1 MKILHTIY
9 DDVDN
14 PWCGGGGAVRALEIN
29 RRMAQRHEITLLTGN
44 YPGASLQEVREGIH
58 IHRIGTNRSYALS
71 RLSYSLLLPR
81 YLRRRTFDLWVYDF
95 SAFAPVHAPPSLR
108 ARAVLVLHHLMGGHA
123 LRKYFGVGLLAW
135 AAEAVN
141 TRLYPRIITVSPGT
155 ASQVKSRVGPNVGIT
170 TIYNGVDASCF
181 IPDIPDLP
189 APRPSRQAGANYI
202 LYFGRLDIYNKGIDL
217 LLKAFAQI
225 GGDYPDVRLIL
236 AGRGTQQRQREL
248 ESLCAALNIRDRVE
262 VTGPVSEARKREL
275 FGGALFTCLPSRYE
289 GWGIT
294 AIEAGAAGKAVIGAD
309 IPGLADAIRK
319 DETGLLVAPENVDA
333 LAGAMQHLLGD
344 PEARRRFG
352 QAGREWAGRFTWDR
366 IALQQERAYEQAIR
380 KISKKQRREWD

>member
-29 RRMAQRHEITLLTGN
+29 RRMARRHQITLLTGN
-44 YPGASLQEVREGIH
+44 YPGASPRETREGVH

-81 YLRRRTFDLWVYDF
+81 YLRRSTFDLWVYDF
-95 SAFAPVHAPPSLR
+95 SAFAPVHAPPPLR

-135 AAEAVN
+135 AVETVN
-141 TRLYPRIITVSPGT
+141 TRLYPRIIAVSPGT
-155 ASQVKSRVGPNVGIT
+155 ASRVKSRAGANVDIT
-170 TIYNGVDASCF
+170 IIYNGVDASCF
-181 IPDIPDLP
+181 TPDVAEAD
-189 APRPSRQAGANYI
+189 YI
-202 LYFGRLDIYNKGIDL
+202 LYFGRFDTYNKGIDL
-217 LLKAFAQI
+217 LLKAFARI
-225 GGDYPDVRLIL
+225 GGDHPGVRLIL

-275 FGGALFTCLPSRYE
+275 FGNALFTCLPSRYE

-294 AIEAGAAGKAVIGAD
+294 AIEAGAAGKAVIGTD
-309 IPGLADAIRK
+309 IPGLSDAIRK
-319 DETGLLVAPENVDA
+319 DETGLLVPPENPDA
-333 LAGAMQHLLGD
+333 LAGAMQHLLRD
-344 PEARRRFG
+344 PETRRRFG
-352 QAGREWAGRFTWDR
+352 RAGREWAGRFTWDR
-366 IALQQERAYEQAIR
+366 VALQQERAYEQAIR
-380 KISKKQRREWD
+380 KISKKRRRD